1 MLADLRYSLRT
12 RWKRPWFTAATV
24 LVLALAGA
32 TTLFAAAPT
41 DRTSVSDVM
50 RRVGAYVDGY
60 GDKASIVVGTEHYTQ
75 ETVGAAESKHHQRD
89 IVADLGLVKVEAEKI
104 WLGFRDVLEV
114 DGRRVTDRDDRL
126 ATVLMAAGRFDE
138 ARRLNDESARYNIG
152 PFERNFNVPTTALFF
167 FKSAN
172 QARFKFAA
180 KSVVAADGTWEIAF
194 HEKDRPTMV
203 RTPDGRSIPSEGTI
217 WVDPTSGRIVHTVL
231 RLDLIAFA
239 RGRSQNVH
247 GSVDVVFRRV
257 DALDMW
263 LPATMVETFESRRG
277 PGEWDRIDGHA
288 TYDNYR
294 TFQTSARIK

>member
-1 MLADLRYSLRT
+1 LGVVRT
-12 RWKRPWFTAATV
+12 IIPCVFVASFFV
-24 LVLALAGA
+24 ALARPA
-32 TTLFAAAPT
+32 VHDSLST
-41 DRTSVSDVM
+41 SDVM

-60 GDKASIVVGTEHYTQ
+60 GDKASIVVATEHYSQ
-75 ETVGAAESKHHQRD
+75 EAAGAAESKRRQRD
-89 IVADLGLVKVEAEKI
+89 IVADLGLVKVETEKI

-126 ATVLMAAGRFDE
+126 AGVLTAAGRFDE

-152 PFERNFNVPTTALFF
+152 PIERNFNVPTTALFF

-180 KSVVAADGTWEIAF
+180 RSIAADGTWEIAF
-194 HEKDRPTMV
+194 REKDRPTMV

-231 RLDLIAFA
+231 RLDLIGFG

-263 LPATMVETFESRRG
+263 LPATMVESFQSRG
-277 PGEWDRIDGHA
+277 SPAEWDRIDGHA